1 MPIYTYHCDN
11 CGITFDQRQSFTD
24 EQLKVC
30 PECEEE
36 ALHKVFQPVG
46 IVFKGKGF
54 YATDHRS
61 SSGSKTIS
69 DKKGNTIE
77 SKSDSSTS
85 NTSSEAK
92 SHAPSASKS
101 ETE

>member
-11 CGITFDQRQSFTD
+11 CGITFDQRQSFSD
-24 EQLKVC
+24 EPLTLC

-36 ALHKVFQPVG
+36 TLHKVYQPVG

-61 SSGSKTIS
+61 SSGISSSS
-69 DKKGNTIE
+69 DKKSS
-77 SKSDSSTS
+77 SKDADSSE
-85 NTSSEAK
+85 SSSSKTEAK
-92 SHAPSASKS
+92 STTASDAKGNKK
-101 ETE
+101 